1 MCLSNL
7 YQTAVTTI
15 PYSLVKLLKLSALI
29 FLDVLSGVPGSMA
42 RMTVLTKPDALAQ
55 PRRHRAKRR
64 PQRAVR
70 IPAGA
75 EQGHPQ
81 PAAAG
86 LPAAETGTASREAG
100 AGVQTVGS
108 ILKEALM
115 QPMRPAGEDHSRAEA
130 GSALTADEVV
140 RSLLQPRGPAAPP
153 SPSGG
158 LTELMGLIQSNISR
172 GAAPATQAGQ
182 PGQSV
187 APARPSSGLVE
198 PQVAAP
204 AAAAAN
210 ANNLQQAAAFGAVVS
225 AAIGNACQPMEERDV
240 QAADDDEEEGT
251 AVAEPAWRTRGSAA
265 ARRDGQAQ
273 TAVALKAQLRESV
286 RSLHST
292 LAAASSLGAHVSA
305 ASARG
310 EDLAQ
315 EASDVENKE
324 TGWRRGARRLGQLNR
339 ASAGTSG
346 TIQAPSSAPAAG
358 RKRGRVAEEYVPPCL
373 AWKLP
378 SYDESAT
385 EMRVVIAKWLIDRPV
400 S

>member
-1 MCLSNL
+1 
-7 YQTAVTTI
+7 
-15 PYSLVKLLKLSALI
+15 
-29 FLDVLSGVPGSMA
+29 MA
-42 RMTVLTKPDALAQ
+42 RMTVLTKQDALAQ

-70 IPAGA
+70 TPAGT

-81 PAAAG
+81 PAAAD

-100 AGVQTVGS
+100 AGVQTACS

-130 GSALTADEVV
+130 VSALTADEVV

-172 GAAPATQAGQ
+172 GAAPAAQASQ

-198 PQVAAP
+198 PQETAP

-210 ANNLQQAAAFGAVVS
+210 ADNLQQAAAFGAVLPS
-225 AAIGNACQPMEERDV
+225 AIGNACQPMEERDV
-240 QAADDDEEEGT
+240 QDSEAEDDEEEGT

-265 ARRDGQAQ
+265 ARRDSQAQ
-273 TAVALKAQLRESV
+273 NAVALEAQLRESV

-315 EASDVENKE
+315 EASDVENEE
-324 TGWRRGARRLGQLNR
+324 TGWKRGARRLRQLNR
-339 ASAGTSG
+339 ASAGTPG

-358 RKRGRVAEEYVPPCL
+358 RKRVRVAEEYVPPCL

-378 SYDESAT
+378 PCDEPAP
-385 EMRVVIAKWLIDRPV
+385 EIEL
-400 S
+400 